1 MRKVVFGLLV
11 AGSVVFTACDNAASK
26 IEGVEETNSDAPAS
40 ANDIVNDVNAAS
52 GTATFQ
58 FEEERHDFGDIAEG
72 TVAKHTFKFTN
83 TGDAPLIIYNAQ
95 GSCGCTVPVCD
106 KDPIMPG
113 ATSAISV
120 KYDTKRIGPINKSVT
135 ITSNSSNEPTKVIRI
150 KGRVEAADLG
160 APSGVPVKQP
170 ATGAPTSN

>member
-72 TVAKHTFKFTN
+72 TVAKHTFEFTN

-95 GSCGCTVPVCD
+95 GSCGCTVPEW
-106 KDPIMPG
+106 PREAIAPG
-113 ATSAISV
+113 ATGEIKVSFNSAGRPGV
-120 KYDTKRIGPINKSVT
+120 NNKQVTLTANTVPNKRIIN
-135 ITSNSSNEPTKVIRI
+135 ITSN
-150 KGRVEAADLG
+150 VE
-160 APSGVPVKQP
+160 
-170 ATGAPTSN
+170 